1 MRITLLHGFSQTARC
16 WGPLDAAL
24 SAAHGPRPID
34 LPGHGARTS
43 DPVPDDLWSAADE
56 VASSMSR
63 GALLGYSLGGRV
75 ALHVALAHP
84 DGVRALI
91 LISATAG
98 LRDPAE
104 RAARRAADEE
114 LADRIESDGVEP
126 FLDDWLARPLFAGLP
141 ERYAFRERRL
151 TNNAAG
157 LAASLRRQGTG
168 TQEPLWDRLSEIAV
182 PTLVVS
188 GAEDPKFT
196 ELGREMAAAIGP
208 SATHVVIP
216 GAGHT
221 THLEQPGAT
230 AVAVLRFLDSIR
242 R

>member
-34 LPGHGARTS
+34 LPGHGNRTLE
-43 DPVPDDLWSAADE
+43 PVPADLWGAADE

-84 DGVRALI
+84 ERVTALI
-91 LISATAG
+91 LVSATAG
-98 LRDPAE
+98 IRDPAE
-104 RAARRAADEE
+104 RADRRAADDR
-114 LADRIESDGVEP
+114 LADRIEADGVGP
-126 FLDDWLARPLFAGLP
+126 FLDDWLAGPLFAGLS
-141 ERYAFRERRL
+141 ERYAFRDRRL
-151 TNNAAG
+151 ANSAAG
-157 LAASLRRQGTG
+157 LAASLRHQGTG
-168 TQEPLWDRLSEIAV
+168 TQEPLWDRLAELTM
-182 PTLVVS
+182 PTLVVT
-188 GAEDPKFT
+188 GADDAKFT
-196 ELGREMAAAIGP
+196 RLGAEMAASIGP
-208 SATHVVIP
+208 AATHVVVP

-221 THLEQPGAT
+221 THLESPGPT
-230 AVAVLRFLDSIR
+230 AAAILSFLDSAR